1 MMHINTHEAFKQLVD
16 AGLKEKAAET
26 IIKVINETRKSDID
40 RLATKEDLKDAKAE
54 LKLEIANVR
63 TELVKEIGLV
73 KKGVFE
79 AKLTAAKFHAEL
91 KEEITDLKG
100 KFGTM
105 QWMMGFLLAM
115 SSAIILKLFW

>member
-26 IIKVINETRKSDID
+26 IIRVIDESRKSDID

-54 LKLEIANVR
+54 LKQDIHGLEIKINNIR
-63 TELVKEIGLV
+63 T
-73 KKGVFE
+73 
-79 AKLTAAKFHAEL
+79 EL
-91 KEEITDLKG
+91 KEEISDLKG
-100 KFGTM
+100 KFGTL

-115 SSAIILKLFW
+115 SSAILLKLFLGN